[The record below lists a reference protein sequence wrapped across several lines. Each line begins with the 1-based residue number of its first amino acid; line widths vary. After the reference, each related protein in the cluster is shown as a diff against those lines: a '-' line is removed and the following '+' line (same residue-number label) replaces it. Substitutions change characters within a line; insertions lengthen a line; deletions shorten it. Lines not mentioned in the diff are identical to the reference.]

1 MLVCAAT
8 LGELK
13 TYSEEAARLDLS
25 DDAFFARSEDGETA
39 YLLTGV
45 GIPLT
50 LGRLLP
56 LLSDLRPRLVVNIGI
71 AGAYPDSGL
80 SIGDIVLADGEI
92 YGDVGFELPEAPG
105 FQPLSQ
111 TAMNAG
117 FYGQPF
123 PTHRAPEYRAEPSDD
138 YRLHVGRGCTVNT
151 CTGTEAVGRLR
162 ARLLGAAFE
171 TMEGAAVAQAGLQ
184 HNVPVCEIRAISN
197 IAARRDM
204 RPENIAR
211 ALHNLERYLRTCR
224 TTQT

>member
-8 LGELK
+8 LRELK
-13 TYSEEAARLDLS
+13 TYSEEAACLDLS

-45 GIPLT
+45 GIPLA

-56 LLSDLRPRLVVNIGI
+56 LLPTLRPRLVLNIGI
-71 AGAYPDSGL
+71 AGAYPESGL

-92 YGDVGFELPEAPG
+92 YGDIGFDLPDSPG

-123 PTHRAPEYRAEPSDD
+123 PTHRAPEFRAEPNGD
-138 YRLHVGRGCTVNT
+138 YRLHVGRGCTVNA
-151 CTGTEAVGRLR
+151 CTGTEAMGRLR
-162 ARLLGAAFE
+162 ARLFGAAFE
-171 TMEGAAVAQAGLQ
+171 TMEGAAVAQAAGQ
-184 HNVPVCEIRAISN
+184 HGIPVCEIRAISN
-197 IAARRDM
+197 LAARRDM

-211 ALHNLERYLRTCR
+211 ALRNLESYLRACP
-224 TTQT
+224 

>member
-8 LGELK
+8 LRELK

-25 DDAFFARSEDGETA
+25 DDAFFARSEDGETV
-39 YLLTGV
+39 YVLTGV

-56 LLSDLRPRLVVNIGI
+56 LLPALRPRLVLNIGI

-80 SIGDIVLADGEI
+80 RIGDIVLADGEV

-123 PTHRAPEYRAEPSDD
+123 PTHRAPEFYAEPPDGG
-138 YRLHVGRGCTVNT
+138 YRLHAGRGCTVNA
-151 CTGTEAVGRLR
+151 CTGTETTGRLR
-162 ARLLGAAFE
+162 ARLFGAVFE
-171 TMEGAAVAQAGLQ
+171 TMEGAAVAQAAGQ
-184 HNVPVCEIRAISN
+184 RDIPVCEIRAISN

-204 RPENIAR
+204 RPENIAL
-211 ALHNLERYLRTCR
+211 ALQNLESYLRVCP
-224 TTQT
+224 